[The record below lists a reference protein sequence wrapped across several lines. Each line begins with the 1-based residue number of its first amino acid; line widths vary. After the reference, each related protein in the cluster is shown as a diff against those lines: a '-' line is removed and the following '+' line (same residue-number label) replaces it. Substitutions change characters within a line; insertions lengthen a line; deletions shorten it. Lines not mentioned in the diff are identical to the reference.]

1 MTDLKEEA
9 QRDIPTKEAIDL
21 YLDDLVRLT
30 TIQLKEALALGNTE
44 HTIDVLTNIRYKA
57 ERIQDMVELA
67 DIEKEE
73 GEEGE

>member
-21 YLDDLVRLT
+21 YFDDLVRLT

-44 HTIDVLTNIRYKA
+44 HTIDVLTNIRYKGQR
-57 ERIQDMVELA
+57 EFRTWLNLQI
-67 DIEKEE
+67 
-73 GEEGE
+73 

>member
-1 MTDLKEEA
+1 MTEEKEGSQE
-9 QRDIPTKEAIDL
+9 ISTKEATIDSF
-21 YLDDLVRLT
+21 YDDLIRLT

-67 DIEKEE
+67 DIEKGE

>member
-1 MTDLKEEA
+1 
-9 QRDIPTKEAIDL
+9 
-21 YLDDLVRLT
+21 
-30 TIQLKEALALGNTE
+30 LKEALALGNTE